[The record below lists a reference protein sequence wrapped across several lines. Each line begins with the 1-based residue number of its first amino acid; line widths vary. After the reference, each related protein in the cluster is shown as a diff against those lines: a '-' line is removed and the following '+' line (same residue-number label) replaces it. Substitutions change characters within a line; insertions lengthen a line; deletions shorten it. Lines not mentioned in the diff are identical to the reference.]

1 MQLPILLLLIILLLL
16 LLTDISRE
24 KETVSQEN

>member
-1 MQLPILLLLIILLLL
+1 MQLLILLLLILL